1 MRKLRLSVILVFLVG
16 LGFMVISFNTTKP
29 RLLILQSYDKEYA
42 WSKDVDIGIKRILNN
57 KNDYSMRWFYMDTK
71 RHPWKDYK
79 VNTGLAVQ
87 KLIDSWQPS
96 VVVAVDDD
104 AQQFAM
110 KHFVNHPDVKVVFAG
125 VNEEAAAYGYD
136 KAANVTGIL
145 ERLPLSA
152 LKETLLGMA
161 QPLKLGHP
169 PRVMF
174 LGDRSETVIADE
186 RYFGRFDWSPL
197 NRVDSRLVETFDEW
211 KEAVR
216 SAEGKVDF
224 IVVSNYRKVLRVK
237 GEKELVPPKELIDW
251 SEQNSK
257 PPIIGTNVFF
267 SQDGG
272 MLAIGTSPF
281 EQGEVAASI
290 AKDLLDHPDKSTRD
304 IPLQVTR
311 QFVVSMRA
319 SRMSQRNFKLPSVYE
334 AAARSSNNFYK

>member
-1 MRKLRLSVILVFLVG
+1 MRRLRLAVIMIFLVG
-16 LGFMVISFNTTKP
+16 LGFLVVTFNTTKP
-29 RLLILQSYDKEYA
+29 RLLILQSYDNEYA

-57 KNDYSMRWFYMDTK
+57 KNDYSTRWFYMDTK

-79 VNTGLAVQ
+79 VNTGLAVR

-110 KHFVNHPDVKVVFAG
+110 KYFVNRPEVKVVFAG

-136 KAANVTGIL
+136 NASNVTGIL

-152 LKETLLGMA
+152 LKETLLEMA
-161 QPLKLGHP
+161 RPLKLGHP

-186 RYFGRFDWSPL
+186 RYFSQFDWNSL
-197 NRVDSRLVETFDEW
+197 IRVDSRLVETFDEW
-211 KEAVR
+211 KEAIR

-224 IVVSNYRKVLRVK
+224 IVVSNYRKVLRARDGK
-237 GEKELVPPKELIDW
+237 DLVPPKELIDW

-281 EQGEVAASI
+281 EQGEVAAAM
-290 AKDLLDHPDKSTRD
+290 AKELLDNQNKSPKE
-304 IPLQVTR
+304 IPVQVTR

-319 SRMSQRNFKLPSVYE
+319 SRMSQRNFKLPSIYE